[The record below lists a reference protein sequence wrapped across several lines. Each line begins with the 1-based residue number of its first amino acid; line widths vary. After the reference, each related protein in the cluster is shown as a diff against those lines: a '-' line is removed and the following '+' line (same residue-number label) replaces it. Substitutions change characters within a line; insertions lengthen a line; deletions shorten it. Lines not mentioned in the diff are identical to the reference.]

1 MNAYVK
7 TPHIARARFYKELA
21 PSKKKKKF
29 KKSEEWRVVSQWKSW
44 HKLTFC
50 VLAVLGWKPN
60 TIRAQRARIH
70 RQITLFHYSI
80 LRRHPPSSR
89 PSFLPLIPLCPTRLS
104 RKGGG
109 GNVSVLWRG
118 AMKTWVTEW
127 HFDSLTSGSYCKCK
141 YVHLNPIYTSRGF

>member
-1 MNAYVK
+1 MLLIRMNTYVK
-7 TPHIARARFYKELA
+7 TPHMASAGFHNKLPQKCKE
-21 PSKKKKKF
+21 
-29 KKSEEWRVVSQWKSW
+29 RGVVSQWKSW

-50 VLAVLGWKPN
+50 VLAVLGWKPM
-60 TIRAQRARIH
+60 TIRARRARIH

-80 LRRHPPSSR
+80 LTRHPPSSR
-89 PSFLPLIPLCPTRLS
+89 PSFLPLIRLCPKRLPM
-104 RKGGG
+104 RG

-141 YVHLNPIYTSRGF
+141 YVHLNPIYTTRSF

>member
-1 MNAYVK
+1 MLLIRMNTSVK
-7 TPHIARARFYKELA
+7 TPHMASAGFHNKLPQKCKE
-21 PSKKKKKF
+21 
-29 KKSEEWRVVSQWKSW
+29 RGVVSQWKSW

-50 VLAVLGWKPN
+50 VLAVLGWKPM
-60 TIRAQRARIH
+60 TIRARHARIH

-80 LRRHPPSSR
+80 LTRHPPSSR
-89 PSFLPLIPLCPTRLS
+89 PSFLPLIRLCPKRLPM
-104 RKGGG
+104 GGG

-141 YVHLNPIYTSRGF
+141 YVHLNPIYTTRSF